1 MPTRDEAL
9 GAHLT
14 SIRERHIAA
23 ACTAAGDWLTE
34 TKIDGVWGERR
45 WLDIFAV
52 PKDITADDVRDHR
65 RAWQISRF
73 FGRLPYGDIAD
84 VLRGH
89 LAEPPVDLALIPEIA
104 LHVEGLAREI
114 GRATD
119 PANPKRHV
127 SWASKFL
134 THARPSTRIFIYDQH
149 AGRAVRFWV
158 RQNVPRKQRR
168 SWGASGS
175 YAAYAFACDA
185 MLSQMV
191 AENLFTAALT
201 SVLDR
206 IKVLPSS
213 TGRLADPE
221 FRAGIGDFV
230 ARRLL
235 DKFLFHQGMAIQAWG
250 EQNPSARHTGG
261 LRAAHPR
268 PT

>member
-9 GAHLT
+9 GAHLA
-14 SIRERHIAA
+14 SIRERHIAQ

-34 TKIDGVWGERR
+34 AKIDGVWGEGH
-45 WLDIFAV
+45 WLDIFAT
-52 PKDITADDVRDHR
+52 PKHITADDVRDHR

-73 FGRLPYGDIAD
+73 FGRLPHGDIAD

-89 LAEPPVDLALIPEIA
+89 LARPTVNLASIPEIA
-104 LHVEGLAREI
+104 LDVEELAWDI
-114 GRATD
+114 GRAID
-119 PANPKRHV
+119 PSTPKRHV

-134 THARPSTRIFIYDQH
+134 THARPSTRIFIFDQH

-158 RQNVPRKQRR
+158 RQSVPRKQRR

-185 MLSQMV
+185 LLSQMM

-201 SVLDR
+201 TVLDR
-206 IKVLPSS
+206 IKVLPASAE
-213 TGRLADPE
+213 RLADPE
-221 FRAGIGDFV
+221 FRAGFGDFV

-235 DKFLFHQGMAIQAWG
+235 DKFLFHHGMAIQAWG
-250 EQNPSARHTGG
+250 EQNPSGRHTGR
-261 LRAAHPR
+261 LRAAHPL
-268 PT
+268 PA